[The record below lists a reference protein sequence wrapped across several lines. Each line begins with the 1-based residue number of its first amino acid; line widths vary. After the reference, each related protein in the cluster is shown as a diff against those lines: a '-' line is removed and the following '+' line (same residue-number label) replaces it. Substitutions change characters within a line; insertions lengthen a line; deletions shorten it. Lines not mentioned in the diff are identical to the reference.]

1 MPPTAEERRERAENP
16 PVYVRKPKPWEI
28 ESEPQQASSPPA
40 EKESIFDKVPGGWS
54 WKYDVATF
62 LGIDYAFRK
71 LGGSRALRL
80 PIKAYDVVGRNVVYA
95 VDDAMRATGRT
106 IAWPFKA
113 PFRATSRILPGGKRR
128 KQTRLLKARQKKAGR
143 MATRAQERG
152 ASTLARVDALKAKGY
167 KFRTA
172 TADEVRFMKTQFP
185 DWKKKLTWKGDRI
198 LVKGKRIATK
208 TGSSIKS
215 LGKSAGSKA
224 LSGGKYV
231 IKKAPSA
238 IGRRAKMIKRF

>member
-1 MPPTAEERRERAENP
+1 MPPTAEERRERANNP
-16 PVYVRKPKPWEI
+16 PVYVSKPKPWEI
-28 ESEPQQASSPPA
+28 ESEPQQ
-40 EKESIFDKVPGGWS
+40 
-54 WKYDVATF
+54 
-62 LGIDYAFRK
+62 
-71 LGGSRALRL
+71 
-80 PIKAYDVVGRNVVYA
+80 
-95 VDDAMRATGRT
+95 
-106 IAWPFKA
+106 
-113 PFRATSRILPGGKRR
+113 
-128 KQTRLLKARQKKAGR
+128 TRLLKVRQKKAAR
-143 MATRAQERG
+143 LAMRAQERG